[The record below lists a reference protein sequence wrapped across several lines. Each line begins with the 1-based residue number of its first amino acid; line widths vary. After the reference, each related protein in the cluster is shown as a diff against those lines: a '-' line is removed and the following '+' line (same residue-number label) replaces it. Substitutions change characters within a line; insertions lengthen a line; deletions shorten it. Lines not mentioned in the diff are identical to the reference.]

1 MNIRR
6 IVAVAGAA
14 MLGLVAKPSAG
25 ASYTDVSYITTSA
38 ANQDWVRLDYTPKAS
53 TILEATVEI
62 PASGYGQTHTPFC
75 ARGKDAADRPFVCFI
90 SSAKNWRFDFNEN
103 GSQKQGGAYVADT
116 KYLIRAEASGF
127 YVDGVKVVTP
137 TTVPADFVAANKLV
151 LFASYNATSSA
162 VEPIAS
168 AGWSELK
175 VYGVRIWEGSQTE
188 ENLIHDLRPCSDS
201 NGKFCLRDAKNGDTP
216 YYSRGVKGFGGPAL
230 SLSVAIVD
238 EDIGVP
244 HLTATDAGPDATVS
258 FLVSRSADGPWEE
271 FATVPSTERGT
282 AEADDE
288 TAAVGV
294 PLYYRAECDVPGIGA
309 SPVVSITRLCSPLP
323 YISMKEA
330 NHDWVLLN
338 YTPNSNTIFE
348 ATVEIPA
355 SRYGKTHTLFCARGN
370 DAADHPFVCSISSA
384 KNWRFDFNE
393 NGSQKQGGAYV
404 ADTPY
409 LVRAEASGLYV
420 DGVKVVTPSSAPNF
434 EAANKLVL
442 FAAYLSQGDEP
453 VASGSWSEIK
463 VYGVRIWE
471 GEKTDDKLL
480 YDLRPY
486 KDENGRYCLRDAK
499 NGDKLYYSLG
509 NGFGGYVADL
519 KVSVEDFGSC
529 VPQVKLLGLE
539 DEVTDVTLQYARS
552 AEGPWTTFASAAA
565 PTDSYVKA
573 ANPDAVVGVAMY
585 YRASYVQAGV
595 QCFSSPV
602 PFTRFR
608 RLERD
613 PANERGGLVEGCS
626 TPLEWGTADY
636 TNGVRTAFDGKPE
649 TFPDTSPFGKTDG
662 ATKVGIDFG
671 EEGAYVACV
680 RAMPTWAGMGM
691 TRVNGTK
698 LYAADDTDLSDA
710 VAISPALSCSGT
722 YTSADAQAGRIPFS
736 VVYAQ
741 DASVPHRFYYLY
753 KDGWY
758 GNVAE
763 MQLYGWT
770 SKDQKQSGE
779 LIPPTVF
786 AERGSEADSI
796 VVSWIGGAN
805 IETLELQRRV
815 VGTGAWLTVAS
826 GLTGST
832 YTDKKLAMDRTYEY
846 QLIVQGN
853 GKTLEVVGES
863 PVLLYTAGDG
873 TGLRGVIYGPIAS
886 AECKNNQTKQCT
898 YHEFRTDA
906 TIDFNG
912 KDAADILYASTNLV
926 SGLVIWRGKLIVP
939 TDGEYTIG
947 IEVDAYDGY
956 ALTIDE
962 TELGNRYTGQA
973 AGRKAA
979 AVALTAGEHPIEVQ
993 WASRARNGIRKC
1005 RLFWAL
1011 EGKIAEETIPAT
1023 QLKPAADSEL
1033 PVYSRD
1039 GLSFALPLGYG
1050 LDGNNWGY
1058 EGATVSAPYLPHF
1071 DGVSDDGTLQIRAGN
1086 TVMDTAHI
1094 SIFGR
1099 PVKGP
1104 FRAELTIRKNES
1116 DSDCRP
1122 GLYVTAG
1129 SPIRR
1134 TVGFVV
1140 NPADCGVVLCPAHDP
1155 NVHMSNF
1162 GTWMKANDT
1171 QTETKLRVT
1180 RDKEGTLHFRCRN
1193 EATGN
1198 KWVEC
1203 YTYIGGT
1210 NCVDETGTQGSN
1222 LCPLTSETLYVG
1234 FGGIGTKSVAHDLKI
1249 QEGTPGL
1256 ILLLR

>member
-38 ANQDWVRLDYTPKAS
+38 ANQDWVLLNYTPKAS
-53 TILEATVEI
+53 TILEATIEI
-62 PASGYGQTHTPFC
+62 PSSRYGQSHTLFC
-75 ARGKDAADRPFVCFI
+75 ARGSNAENPFVCFI
-90 SSAKNWRFDFNEN
+90 SSSMNWRFDFAEN
-103 GSQKQGGAYVADT
+103 GGNKQGGAYVADT
-116 KYLIRAEASGF
+116 PYLVLANASGL
-127 YVDGVKVVTP
+127 YVNGVRVVTP

-151 LFASYNATSSA
+151 LFSSYKTSLPA
-162 VEPIAS
+162 EPIA
-168 AGWSELK
+168 AEYWAEIK

-188 ENLIHDLRPCSDS
+188 ENLIHDLRPSMDED
-201 NGKFCLRDAKNGDTP
+201 GKFCLRDAKNGDTP

-230 SLSVAIVD
+230 NLSVAIVD
-238 EDIGVP
+238 EDIGMP
-244 HLTATDAGPDATVS
+244 HVKATGAGPDATVS
-258 FLVSRSADGPWEE
+258 FQVSRSADGPWEE

-282 AEADDE
+282 AEADDK
-288 TAAVGV
+288 TADVGV
-294 PLYYRAECDVPGIGA
+294 PLYYRAECDVPWIVA
-309 SPVVSITRLCSPLP
+309 SPVVSITRLRRPLP
-323 YISMKEA
+323 YISMKAA
-330 NHDWVLLN
+330 NHDWILLDD
-338 YTPNSNTIFE
+338 YTPKSNTIFE
-348 ATVEIPA
+348 ATVEVPA
-355 SRYGKTHTLFCARGN
+355 SSYGQSHTLFCARGKN
-370 DAADHPFVCSISSA
+370 AEDHPFACFISSGVH
-384 KNWRFDFNE
+384 NWRFDFNE
-393 NGSQKQGGAYV
+393 NGNKKQGGTYA

-420 DGVKVVTPSSAPNF
+420 DGVKVVTPTPAPNF
-434 EAANKLVL
+434 KAANKLVL
-442 FAAYLSQGDEP
+442 FAAYTAPSREDEP
-453 VASGSWSEIK
+453 VASGTFSEIK

-471 GEKTDDKLL
+471 GEQTDDKLL

-486 KDENGRYCLRDAK
+486 KDADGRYCLRDAK
-499 NGDKLYYSLG
+499 NDDKPYYSKG
-509 NGFGGYVADL
+509 SFGFGGCVTDV

-529 VPQVKLLGLE
+529 VPQVKFLGLE
-539 DEVTDVTLQYARS
+539 DEVTEIELQYARS

-565 PTDSYVKA
+565 STGGYVKA

-613 PANERGGLVEGCS
+613 PANERGGLAEGCS
-626 TPLEWGTADY
+626 MMSDRC
-636 TNGVRTAFDGKPE
+636 TNAFDGKPE
-649 TFPDTSPFGKTDG
+649 TYPDIANPVEIG
-662 ATKVGIDFG
+662 VDFG
-671 EEGAYVACV
+671 EEGAYVVCV
-680 RAMPTWAGMGM
+680 WAMPRYSFTSRM
-691 TRVNGTK
+691 NGAK

-710 VAISPALSCSGT
+710 VAISPGLSCSGT
-722 YTSADAQAGRIPFS
+722 YTEADAKTGRVPFS

-741 DASVPHRFYYLY
+741 DVSVPHRFYYLY
-753 KDGWY
+753 KDDWY
-758 GNVAE
+758 GSVAE

-770 SKDQKQSGE
+770 PQDQRKADG
-779 LIPPTVF
+779 LVPPTTVLV
-786 AERGSEADSI
+786 ERGGEVGS
-796 VVSWIGGAN
+796 VVISWTGGSN
-805 IETLELQRRV
+805 IETCDVRRRV
-815 VGTGAWLTVAS
+815 SGTEEWTTAAS

-832 YTDKKLAMDRTYEY
+832 YTDTGLAVDQHYEY
-846 QLIVQGN
+846 QVVAHGH
-853 GKTLEVVGES
+853 GETLAGEVKS
-863 PVLLYTAGDG
+863 LYLYAVGDG

-886 AECKNNQTKQCT
+886 AKCKDNQTKQCT

-906 TIDFNG
+906 TIDFNSQNS
-912 KDAADILYASTNLV
+912 AEVLYSSTNLT

-939 TDGEYTIG
+939 ADGEYTIG
-947 IEVDAYDGY
+947 IEVGGVREGY
-956 ALTIDE
+956 SLTIDG
-962 TELGNRYTGQA
+962 TELGNLYDTGSA
-973 AGRKAA
+973 VGRTL
-979 AVALTAGEHPIEVQ
+979 AVLQLNAGEHPIEVQ
-993 WASRARNGIRKC
+993 WASRANGGVRKC
-1005 RLFWAL
+1005 RLYWSQKD
-1011 EGKIAEETIPAT
+1011 KIVEETIPAS

-1155 NVHMSNF
+1155 NVHMGSF

-1210 NCVDETGTQGSN
+1210 NCVDESGTQGSN

-1256 ILLLR
+1256 VLLLR

>member
-38 ANQDWVRLDYTPKAS
+38 ANQDWVRLNYTPKAS
-53 TILEATVEI
+53 TILEATIEI
-62 PASGYGQTHTPFC
+62 PESRYGQTHTLFC
-75 ARGKDAADRPFVCFI
+75 ARGSDAADHPFVCFI
-90 SSAKNWRFDFNEN
+90 SSAKNWRFDFAEN
-103 GSQKQGGAYVADT
+103 GGNKQGGAYDADT
-116 KYLIRAEASGF
+116 KYLVRAEASGL

-151 LFASYNATSSA
+151 LFASYNATSSK
-162 VEPIAS
+162 VEPIANNN
-168 AGWSELK
+168 WSEIK

-188 ENLIHDLRPCSDS
+188 ENLIHDLRPCRDED
-201 NGKFCLRDAKNGDTP
+201 GKFCLRDAKNGDTP
-216 YYSRGVKGFGGPAL
+216 YYSRGVKGFGGGAL
-230 SLSVAIVD
+230 NLSVAIVD
-238 EDIGVP
+238 EDIGMP
-244 HLTATDAGPDATVS
+244 HVKATDAGPDATVS
-258 FLVSRSADGPWEE
+258 FQVSRSADGPWEE

-282 AEADDE
+282 AEADDK
-288 TAAVGV
+288 TADVGV

-309 SPVVSITRLCSPLP
+309 SPVVSITRLRRPVP
-323 YISMKEA
+323 YITTKAA
-330 NHDWVLLN
+330 NCDWVLLN

-348 ATVEIPA
+348 ATVEVPA
-355 SRYGKTHTLFCARGN
+355 SSYGQSHALFCARGS
-370 DAADHPFVCSISSA
+370 DAAAHPFACFISSA
-384 KNWRFDFNE
+384 MNWRFDFNE
-393 NGSQKQGGAYV
+393 NGAKKQGGTYD

-420 DGVKVVTPSSAPNF
+420 DGVKVVTPKSAPNF
-434 EAANKLVL
+434 VAANKLVL
-442 FAAYLSQGDEP
+442 FAAYLSQGAEP
-453 VASGSWSEIK
+453 VANGSYAEIK

-471 GEKTDDKLL
+471 GEKTDGKLL

-486 KDENGRYCLRDAK
+486 KDENGRYCLCDAK
-499 NGDKLYYSLG
+499 NGDKPYYSLG
-509 NGFGGYVADL
+509 PKGFGGCVADI

-529 VPQVKLLGLE
+529 VPQVKFLGLE

-565 PTDSYVKA
+565 STGGYVKA

-602 PFTRFR
+602 LYTRFR

-613 PANERGGLVEGCS
+613 PANERGGLTEGCS
-626 TPLEWGTADY
+626 MMSDRC
-636 TNGVRTAFDGKPE
+636 TNAFDGKPE
-649 TFPDTSPFGKTDG
+649 TYPDIADPVEIG
-662 ATKVGIDFG
+662 VDFG
-671 EEGAYVACV
+671 EEGAYVVCA
-680 RAMPTWAGMGM
+680 RAMPRWDSTGM

-698 LYAADDTDLSDA
+698 LCAADVADLSDA
-710 VAISPALSCSGT
+710 VAISPGLSCSGT
-722 YTSADAQAGRIPFS
+722 YTSADAQAGRVPFS

-753 KDGWY
+753 KGDWC
-758 GNVAE
+758 GNVTE

-779 LIPPTVF
+779 LIPPTVLV
-786 AERGSEADSI
+786 ERGGEVGS
-796 VVSWIGGAN
+796 VVISWTGGSN
-805 IETLELQRRV
+805 IETCDVRRRV
-815 VGTGAWLTVAS
+815 SGTEEWTTAAS

-832 YTDKKLAMDRTYEY
+832 YTDTGLAVDQHYEY
-846 QLIVQGN
+846 QVVAHGH
-853 GKTLEVVGES
+853 GETLAGEVK
-863 PVLLYTAGDG
+863 PIYLYAVGDG

-886 AECKNNQTKQCT
+886 AECRNNQTKQCT

-906 TIDFNG
+906 TIDFNRVSS
-912 KDAADILYASTNLV
+912 ADVLYAATNLV

-939 TDGEYTIG
+939 TDGEYAIG
-947 IEVDAYDGY
+947 IEVGVWDGY
-956 ALTIDE
+956 SLTLDGA
-962 TELGNRYTGQA
+962 ELGNRYTGQA
-973 AGRKAA
+973 IGRTMTT
-979 AVALTAGEHPIEVQ
+979 VALTAGEHPIEVQ
-993 WASRARNGIRKC
+993 WASRASGGAREC
-1005 RLFWAL
+1005 RLFWL
-1011 EGKIAEETIPAT
+1011 QRDKIAEETIPAT

-1039 GLSFALPLGYG
+1039 GLNFALPLGYG
-1050 LDGNNWGY
+1050 LDGGNWGAQ
-1058 EGATVSAPYLPHF
+1058 GATATAPYLPHF

-1155 NVHMSNF
+1155 NVHMGNF

-1256 ILLLR
+1256 VLLLR